1 MEESEELREALHRA
15 SDWVAEYIRDPRR
28 YPVLSRARP
37 GELLGRLPASPPEVG
52 EPLHRLLDDFEELVV
67 PGITHWNHPRFFA
80 YFAITGSAPG
90 ILAELLCAAL
100 NVNAMLWRTSPA
112 ATELE
117 EVATSWVREAIGL
130 PLGFFGL
137 IADTASS
144 STLFAL
150 AAARERESGG
160 ATRRAGVLPGLRV
173 YLSAEAHSSVE
184 KAAVILGIGG
194 DNCVRIPVDA
204 EFRMRPGALGEAIAR
219 DRAAGLR
226 PLAVVGTVGTTS
238 TTSID
243 PIGELADVAAR
254 EGLWLHIDA
263 AYGGAA
269 AVVPEMRWVLDGC
282 DRADS
287 LVVNPHKW
295 LFTPVDCS
303 VLLIRHPGWLRA
315 ATSLSPHYL
324 TTAEDGAAIN
334 LMDYGYPLGRRF
346 RALKL
351 WFTLR
356 ALGLAGARAAIRNH
370 VEWAQELRRRL
381 EADPEW
387 EVLAPSPFSTVVFRF
402 RGSDE
407 DNAAI
412 EETVNQS
419 GEAFISHTS
428 VEGRYALRVAVGN
441 LRTTFDDVMAVYQL
455 LCAAT
460 KKRYQTPSP
469 TVESASE
476 AALS

>member
-1 MEESEELREALHRA
+1 MEESEELRAALHRA
-15 SDWVAEYIRDPRR
+15 SDWVAEYIRDSRR

-117 EVATSWVREAIGL
+117 EVATSWVREAVGL
-130 PLGFFGL
+130 PPGFFGL

-160 ATRRAGVLPGLRV
+160 ATRRAGVSPGLRI

-204 EFRMRPGALGEAIAR
+204 QFRMRPSALAEAIAR

-243 PIGELADVAAR
+243 PIGELADVAAT
-254 EGLWLHIDA
+254 EGLWLHVDA

-269 AVVPEMRWVLDGC
+269 AIVPEMRSVLDGC

-303 VLLIRHPGWLRA
+303 VLLIRHPEWLRA

-356 ALGLAGARAAIRNH
+356 ALGLAGARTAIRNH

-381 EADPEW
+381 EADPDW

-402 RGSDE
+402 RASDE

-412 EETVNQS
+412 EETINQS
-419 GEAFISHTS
+419 GDAFISHTS

-460 KKRYQTPSP
+460 KKRNQTPSP
-469 TVESASE
+469 AAESPSN
-476 AALS
+476 AALG

>member
-1 MEESEELREALHRA
+1 MEESEELRAALHRA
-15 SDWVAEYIRDPRR
+15 SDWVAEYVRDPRR

-37 GELLGRLPASPPEVG
+37 GELLGRLPASPPELG

-130 PLGFFGL
+130 PPGFFGL
-137 IADTASS
+137 ITDTASS

-160 ATRRAGVLPGLRV
+160 ATRRAGVSPGLRI
-173 YLSAEAHSSVE
+173 YLSVEAHSSVE

-194 DNCVRIPVDA
+194 QNCVRIPVDA
-204 EFRMRPGALGEAIAR
+204 EFRMRPSALGEAIAR

-243 PIGELADVAAR
+243 PIGELADIAAT

-269 AVVPEMRWVLDGC
+269 AIVPQMRWVLDGC

-303 VLLIRHPGWLRA
+303 VLLIRHPDWLRA

-324 TTAEDGAAIN
+324 TTAEDGAAVN

-356 ALGLAGARAAIRNH
+356 ALGLAGARAAITNH
-370 VEWAQELRRRL
+370 IEWAQELRRRL
-381 EADPEW
+381 EANPEW
-387 EVLAPSPFSTVVFRF
+387 EILAPSPFSTVVFRF

-412 EETVNQS
+412 EETINQS

-428 VEGRYALRVAVGN
+428 VEGRYALRVAIGN

-460 KKRYQTPSP
+460 KKRYQTPRP
-469 TVESASE
+469 TVESPSE